1 MVFRRLAG
9 KKKRACPPAFEGG
22 SVLADVTV
30 PVASRIPLDAL
41 DEARKKGAGLRLK
54 MRVHPGG
61 VLIGWDI
68 ERRPPF

>member
-1 MVFRRLAG
+1 MVFRMLAG
-9 KKKRACPPAFEGG
+9 KKNVLAPPAFEGG

-41 DEARKKGAGLRLK
+41 DEARIKGAGLRLK

-61 VLIGWDI
+61 RADWLGH
-68 ERRPPF
+68 